1 MGRTSD
7 ARERL
12 LHSAEELIHE
22 RGFNA
27 VGVSEICSRAEV
39 NKGSFYHFFPSKQR
53 LALEV
58 IEGIWQTNRGVL
70 EDALLCEGPPLVRL
84 RSFLGGLYENHLQCC
99 ANNGKQMGC
108 LLANLG
114 LEMGAQD
121 PLIRTRVLQA
131 FEAQIGYFESLLREA
146 QKRGELG
153 PDLDSRSAA
162 ETIFA
167 LIEGKIMLS
176 KLRDDPE
183 TLHDL
188 PRVVFA
194 ALGLATDT

>member
-27 VGVSEICSRAEV
+27 VGVSEICGRAEV

-58 IEGIWQTNRGVL
+58 IEGIWQTNRGFL
-70 EDALLCEGPPLVRL
+70 EDALLREGPPLERL
-84 RSFLGGLYENHLQCC
+84 RSFLGQLYENHRQCYTSS
-99 ANNGKQMGC
+99 GKQMGC

-121 PLIRTRVLQA
+121 PLIRRRVLQA

-146 QKRGELG
+146 RKRGDLGLELD
-153 PDLDSRSAA
+153 PRSAA
-162 ETIFA
+162 ETILA

-183 TLHDL
+183 TLQDL
-188 PRVVFA
+188 PQVVFS
-194 ALGLATDT
+194 ALGSTLDT